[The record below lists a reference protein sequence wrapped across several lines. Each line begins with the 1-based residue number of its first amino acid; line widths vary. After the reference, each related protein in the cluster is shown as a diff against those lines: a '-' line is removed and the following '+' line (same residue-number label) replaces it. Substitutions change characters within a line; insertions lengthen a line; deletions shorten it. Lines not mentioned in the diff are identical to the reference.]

1 MIKHQN
7 QAFVGFW
14 RLSMAAAMALSL
26 GLAGCGE
33 DSGTSENGSAS
44 AAPDSEV
51 APPSSDESPTA
62 REVPLGDIVLGS
74 ADAPITVIE
83 YASMTCS
90 HCADFHKFAFKR
102 LKENYVDTGKVR
114 FVFREF
120 PLDAYALQAAVL
132 ARCLGEDQYFEM
144 VDTLFEEQLDWVTSK
159 NISSSLRRYAREK
172 GLSDDEYDSCQE
184 NQTLLKR
191 LAARRVE
198 GRETYGVRATPSL
211 VIDGELYEGS
221 RRFNDLAAF
230 LDNILA
236 QE

>member
-1 MIKHQN
+1 
-7 QAFVGFW
+7 
-14 RLSMAAAMALSL
+14 MAAALALGL
-26 GLAGCGE
+26 ALAGCGE
-33 DSGTSENGSAS
+33 ADKPSENGSATAAAS
-44 AAPDSEV
+44 ESATPPAAPAE
-51 APPSSDESPTA
+51 EA
-62 REVPLGDIVLGS
+62 RAGRDIPLGDIVLGS
-74 ADAPITVIE
+74 PDAPITVIE

-144 VDTLFEEQLDWVTSK
+144 VDTLFDEQLDWVTSK
-159 NISSSLRRYAREK
+159 DISRSLRRYANEK

-191 LAARRVE
+191 LAARRIE

-221 RRFNDLAAF
+221 RRYNDLAAF

-236 QE
+236 KE